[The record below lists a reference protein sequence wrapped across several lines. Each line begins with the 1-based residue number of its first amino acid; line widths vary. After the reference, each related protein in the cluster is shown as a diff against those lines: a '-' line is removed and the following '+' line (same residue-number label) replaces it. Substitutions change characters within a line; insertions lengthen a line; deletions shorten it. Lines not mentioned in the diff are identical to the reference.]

1 MSGRADLVRLH
12 GEDPIA
18 FSTLQSG
25 LRYCDASYGYIAY
38 QRAWGIDI
46 TLGPP
51 VAAPSDHATLI
62 DRFLRTQ
69 RRPVFCYLRGDAAQ
83 QVLQVAALPPRR
95 RMYAAGMGV
104 DRLLR
109 TRDLSSPGDSLPKP
123 LRGARKHARR
133 AGFFL
138 QAVDPQDLRAADLD
152 RLAQITRA
160 YLQKSQLPY
169 EMRFLNRPFAP
180 HEVQPAQARA
190 RTYLLTQRPRSDQ
203 PPQVF
208 GYAVLNPWFASGRP
222 SPVGYLLDILRCEPT
237 RQWGVYYAAVDALCQ
252 QLSTEGVADLSLGFC
267 PLHQTQVEDPHEAGD
282 TSLLPSTS
290 PILSAQVAWLER
302 QLAAVPYVQRLRDL
316 KMSLPGRSCRRY
328 FVGPSPLFVPAF
340 VALMGACGV
349 RLGSL
354 LGPSL
359 WQSALQARKDE

>member
-1 MSGRADLVRLH
+1 MSGRADLVRLF

-25 LRYCDASYGYIAY
+25 LQYCDTSYGYIAY

-51 VAAPSDHATLI
+51 VAAPGDRAALI
-62 DRFLRTQ
+62 DRFLRSQ

-83 QVLQVAALPPRR
+83 QVLQLAALPPDR
-95 RMYAAGMGV
+95 RMYAARMGI
-104 DRLLR
+104 DRLLHTHALCDPATPIEK
-109 TRDLSSPGDSLPKP
+109 TR
-123 LRGARKHARR
+123 RGARKHARR
-133 AGFFL
+133 AGFSL
-138 QAVDPQDLRAADLD
+138 RSVDPQDLSAAELD

-169 EMRFLNRPFAP
+169 EMRFLNRPFVP
-180 HEVQPAQARA
+180 HEAQPTLLRA
-190 RTYLLTQRPRSDQ
+190 RTYLLLQRPQPDQ
-203 PPQVF
+203 PPHVF
-208 GYAVLNPWFASGRP
+208 GYAVLNPWFGPERR

-237 RQWGVYYAAVDALCQ
+237 RQWGVFYAAVDALCQ
-252 QLSTEGVADLSLGFC
+252 QLSSEGVAELSLGFC
-267 PLHQTQVEDPHEAGD
+267 PLHQTQAEAAHEPDGAAAMPI
-282 TSLLPSTS
+282 TSRS
-290 PILSAQVAWLER
+290 LSAQVAWLER
-302 QLAAVPYVQRLRDL
+302 QLAAVPYVQRLREL
-316 KMSLPGRSCRRY
+316 KMSLPGRSCPRY
-328 FVGPSPLFVPAF
+328 FVSPWPLVVPAF

-359 WQSALQARKDE
+359 WQSALQARRGE